1 MKPLIAILIIVGALF
16 LGWKLLDYWDRVTLE
31 REAKQQATASQLDPR
46 SLPGVPSQL
55 EGPLEEA
62 HKKGAAGLKEWLEK
76 AKRSPQIKD
85 PRLAW
90 IELDYV
96 VLISRE
102 NPLEAKRVFAEV
114 KQRTSP
120 ESPVYPRIKALE
132 KTFD

>member
-1 MKPLIAILIIVGALF
+1 MKVSIAIVIVVAALF
-16 LGWKLLDYWDRVTLE
+16 LGWKLLDYWDQTTQE
-31 REAKQQATASQLDPR
+31 REAKRAAANVQVDQKQL
-46 SLPGVPSQL
+46 SGLPPQL

-62 HKKGAAGLKEWLEK
+62 RKKGAAGLKDWLEK

-96 VLISRE
+96 VLVSHE

-114 KQRTSP
+114 KQRTTP

-132 KTFD
+132 KTLE